1 MKTIEH
7 IAIIMD
13 GNGRWAQKRRR
24 PRVWGH
30 IRGAN
35 MVSDIVTAASKSNQI
50 KALTLYGFSTEN
62 WSRPL
67 PEIKSLFKLLKKFLL
82 KEREKMIRNNVQFEI
97 IGDISKLEQET
108 KDIINEIEAV
118 TKTNTGLK
126 LSLAF
131 SYGGR
136 QEILDSVNSHIM
148 KNPGKPVT
156 FDDIEMNLYRP
167 EVGDVDL
174 LIRTAGDKRISNFLL
189 WQLSYAELYFSD
201 TLWPEFT
208 VEEFESIINEVAKR
222 ERRFGSVGIK
232 NTSLDNSFSIAKENI
247 TRISNGG
254 Q

>member
-1 MKTIEH
+1 MKKIEH

-30 IRGAN
+30 VRGAN
-35 MVSDIVTAASKSNQI
+35 MVSDIVTVASKSNEV

-62 WSRPL
+62 WARPL

-82 KEREKMIRNNVQFEI
+82 KEREKMIRNNIQFEI
-97 IGDISKLEQET
+97 IGDISKLDDET
-108 KDIINEIEAV
+108 KDIIHEIEAV
-118 TKTNTGLK
+118 TKNNTGLK

-136 QEILDSVNSHIM
+136 QEILDSVNRFITE
-148 KNPGKPVT
+148 NPGKPIT
-156 FDDIEMNLYRP
+156 AEQLEAHLYRP
-167 EVGDVDL
+167 EIKDVDL

-189 WQLSYAELYFSD
+189 WQLSYAELYFSE

-208 VEEFESIINEVAKR
+208 VDEFEEIIAKVSKR
-222 ERRFGSVGIK
+222 ERRFGSVGVQEA
-232 NTSLDNSFSIAKENI
+232 SLDNSFNIAKENI
-247 TRISNGG
+247 TRISDGG
-254 Q
+254 

>member
-1 MKTIEH
+1 MKKIEH

-13 GNGRWAQKRRR
+13 GNGRWAQKRKR

-35 MVSDIVTAASKSNQI
+35 MVSDIVTAASKSKEI

-62 WSRPL
+62 WARPL

-82 KEREKMIRNNVQFEI
+82 KEREKMIRNNIQFEI
-97 IGDISKLEQET
+97 IGDISKLDDET
-108 KDIINEIEAV
+108 KDIIHEIEDV
-118 TKTNTGLK
+118 TKNNTGLK

-136 QEILDSVNSHIM
+136 QEILDSVNRFIIE
-148 KNPGKPVT
+148 NPGKPIT
-156 FDDIEMNLYRP
+156 ADQLEAHLYRP
-167 EVGDVDL
+167 EIKDVDL

-189 WQLSYAELYFSD
+189 WQLSYAELYFSE

-208 VEEFESIINEVAKR
+208 VDEFEEIIANVSKR
-222 ERRFGSVGIK
+222 ERRFGSVGVK
-232 NTSLDNSFSIAKENI
+232 EASLDNSFNIAKENI
-247 TRISNGG
+247 TRISDGG
-254 Q
+254 